1 MAVQAPRA
9 EALTERSALELARAI
24 RTGETTSRE
33 VVEVHIEV
41 LERSRL
47 NAVVCDRFE
56 QARAEADAADARVAA
71 GEEDLPPLLG
81 VPFTVKESI
90 LLRGMPNSGGLVARR
105 DFRSEENAPAA
116 QRLLDAGLIPLGVTN
131 VSEMT
136 MWIESDNRVYGR
148 TLNAYDRARIAGG
161 SSGGEGA
168 AVGSGGSPVGL
179 GSDIAGSIRLPAF
192 FNGVFG
198 HKSSPHL
205 VPLSGMFPKT
215 EGEAGRLLTV
225 GPLTRRAEDLMPLMR
240 ALAGSDPSDPD
251 ARDVELG
258 DPAAVNLEGLDV
270 VISEHAN
277 FVPTRRELREARERA
292 AGALA
297 AAGARVRREDMR
309 ALRRALELFLEV
321 LRTGAGVTTSELM
334 SAEGA
339 APVTLRS
346 ALRRGGPHTVPLLL
360 LLAAER
366 FGDRIP
372 AGRTRRAI
380 AAARSLTAEVEGM
393 IGDGVLLHPPHPR
406 IAPRHNAT
414 IGQTWLITPTA
425 VFNLLGM
432 PATQVPLGLNRK
444 GLPVGVQVAAGPDR
458 DHVSIAVAMEL
469 ERVFGG
475 WVPPGGARVS

>member
-1 MAVQAPRA
+1 MAVQAPPA
-9 EALTERSALELARAI
+9 AALTERSALQLAAAI
-24 RTGETTSRE
+24 RAGEVTSRE
-33 VVEVHIEV
+33 VVEAHIDV
-41 LERSRL
+41 LQRTRL
-47 NAVVCDRFE
+47 NAVVFDRYE
-56 QARAEADAADARVAA
+56 QARAEADAADARVAE
-71 GEEDLPPLLG
+71 GDRGLPPLHG

-90 LLRGMPNSGGLVARR
+90 RLRGMPNSGGLVARR
-105 DFRSEENAPAA
+105 EFRSEENAPAA
-116 QRLLDAGLIPLGVTN
+116 ERLLEAGLIPLGVTN

-148 TLNAYDRARIAGG
+148 TRNAYDRGRISGG

-205 VPLSGMFPKT
+205 VPLSGMFPTT
-215 EGEAGRLLTV
+215 EGEVGKLLAV
-225 GPLTRRAEDLMPLMR
+225 GPLTRRAEDLMPVLR
-240 ALAGSDPSDPD
+240 TIAGSHPSDPY
-251 ARDVELG
+251 ARDLELG
-258 DPAAVNLEGLDV
+258 DPGDVVLDGLDV
-270 VISEHAN
+270 VISEHAS
-277 FVPTRRELREARERA
+277 FIRTRRELREARERA

-297 AAGARVRREDMR
+297 AAGARVRREDMKQ
-309 ALRRALELFLEV
+309 LRRALEIYLEV
-321 LRTGAGVTTSELM
+321 LRTGAGVKTSELM
-334 SAEGA
+334 TAEGA
-339 APVTLRS
+339 APVSLRS
-346 ALRRGGPHTVPLLL
+346 AIQRGGPHTPATLI

-372 AGRTRRAI
+372 AGRTRRAV
-380 AAARSLTAEVEGM
+380 AAARSLTAEVAGL

-406 IAPRHNAT
+406 IAPRHNTT
-414 IGQTWLITPTA
+414 IGQSWLITPTA

-432 PATQVPLGLNRK
+432 PATQVPLGLNGR
-444 GLPVGVQVAAGPDR
+444 GLPLGVQVAAGPDR

-475 WVPPGGARVS
+475 WVPPP